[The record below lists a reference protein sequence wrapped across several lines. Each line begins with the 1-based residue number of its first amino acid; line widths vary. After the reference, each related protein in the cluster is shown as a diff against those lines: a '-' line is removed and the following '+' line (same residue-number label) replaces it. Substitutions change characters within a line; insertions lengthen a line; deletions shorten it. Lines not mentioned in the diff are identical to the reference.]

1 MKKANYLLV
10 LLWLTVVNGY
20 SQQKKTIADTA
31 SYPDSIIVK
40 TVPFDVDKKIASESY
55 ELDSLYHYQ
64 FFKDASLK
72 NKLMSSSKEINDYV
86 KALMGH
92 LASTS
97 NSPVDSI
104 YSYKF
109 HDSSLADQ
117 LNKYISIVHQLN
129 VNNSVKKVA
138 VDKIE
143 RTYRLYKS
151 KKIPVKSNSN
161 NMEFLKLQLYRI
173 IWTEI
178 YLMENAE
185 YYPI

>member
-10 LLWLTVVNGY
+10 LLCLTGVSGY

-55 ELDSLYHYQ
+55 ELDSLYHFQ
-64 FFKDASLK
+64 TFKDASLK

-86 KALMGH
+86 KALMNH
-92 LASTS
+92 LASS
-97 NSPVDSI
+97 LNSVDSI

-109 HDSSLADQ
+109 QESNLTAQ
-117 LNKYISIVHQLN
+117 LNKYISIIHQLN
-129 VNNSVKKVA
+129 INKSVKEIA

-151 KKIPVKSNSN
+151 KKIPVKNNNN
-161 NMEFLKLQLYRI
+161 NMEFLKLQFYRI
-173 IWTEI
+173 VWTEI
-178 YLMENAE
+178 YLLENAE